1 MWLTFADDEN
11 LHLKCN
17 KRTLFRILTKQNLS
31 NRHLKVV
38 YFFNVFLTSYSGT
51 KNEQKINENV
61 DLRLK
66 VYVESLAA
74 DRATYDR
81 GEKNQINTLLM
92 VSWFT
97 WYHVRWFFY
106 KLQLTTWGLLLRHL
120 SLSPALLNHTLDEA
134 LTQVDYSW
142 AAG

>member
-51 KNEQKINENV
+51 KKKQKINENV